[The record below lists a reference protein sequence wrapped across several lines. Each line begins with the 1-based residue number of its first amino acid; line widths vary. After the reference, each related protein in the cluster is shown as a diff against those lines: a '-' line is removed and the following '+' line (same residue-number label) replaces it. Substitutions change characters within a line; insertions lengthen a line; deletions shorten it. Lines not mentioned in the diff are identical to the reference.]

1 MGTKVSLPGSPHTP
15 PTSRAPCTHALPTGR
30 TDWLTGKEALG
41 LGEKLGFN
49 SIPACHGH
57 TRGAY
62 MLGDCWGTKDRVA
75 HPENPLKRQE
85 IEAPRAAKRVQV
97 VQPLNSEPMLSS
109 SRFLFAA
116 MSQQPLMASAYHRLL
131 AWLSKRVPGWI

>member
-15 PTSRAPCTHALPTGR
+15 PTSRAPCTSELVLCPPRG
-30 TDWLTGKEALG
+30 LTGKYAFR

-57 TRGAY
+57 IRGACK
-62 MLGDCWGTKDRVA
+62 LVDCRGTKVA
-75 HPENPLKRQE
+75 YPEYPLKRQE
-85 IEAPRAAKRVQV
+85 IEAPRAAKRVQA

-109 SRFLFAA
+109 SRFLLAA
-116 MSQQPLMASAYHRLL
+116 MSQQPLMASAYHKLL